1 MLKFLDMILIV
12 PSGYIVLTTLH
23 SLCANLTICSI
34 IKQVLKYQETNKLF
48 PPIFTWNIISTLLAI
63 YISMA
68 FLVYQLSQVEH
79 ELTVIANGVSFILYS
94 IGYGFC
100 SFVFGVVTNT
110 IVQQTYTFKNIE
122 EIKIALALYDKLV
135 NNSGPHLMI
144 TLSTSTLKLILFI
157 FETVNVIQC
166 EGLALI
172 SLAISYVC
180 LVLID
185 IHIIMYY
192 CLTAHNCQ
200 SKFKDIA
207 TELRLL
213 IFIGQLNS

>member
-1 MLKFLDMILIV
+1 MILIV

-79 ELTVIANGVSFILYS
+79 WLTVIATGVSFILYG

-100 SFVFGVVTNT
+100 AFVFGVVSNT
-110 IVQQTYTFKNIE
+110 IVQQTCAFKNNE
-122 EIKIALALYDKLV
+122 DIKNALALYNKLV

-144 TLSTSTLKLILFI
+144 TLSTSSLKLILFI
-157 FETVNVIQC
+157 FGSVNVIQC
-166 EGLALI
+166 KGLAFL
-172 SLAISYVC
+172 SLTTSYVC

-185 IHIIMYY
+185 IHII
-192 CLTAHNCQ
+192 TV
-200 SKFKDIA
+200 
-207 TELRLL
+207 
-213 IFIGQLNS
+213 

>member
-1 MLKFLDMILIV
+1 
-12 PSGYIVLTTLH
+12 
-23 SLCANLTICSI
+23 
-34 IKQVLKYQETNKLF
+34 
-48 PPIFTWNIISTLLAI
+48 
-63 YISMA
+63 MA

-79 ELTVIANGVSFILYS
+79 WLTVIATGVSFILYG

-100 SFVFGVVTNT
+100 AFVFGVVSNT
-110 IVQQTYTFKNIE
+110 IVQQTCAFKNNE
-122 EIKIALALYDKLV
+122 DIKNALALYNKLV

-144 TLSTSTLKLILFI
+144 TLSTSTFKLILFI
-157 FETVNVIQC
+157 FGSVNVIQC
-166 EGLALI
+166 KGLAFL
-172 SLAISYVC
+172 SLTTSYVC